1 MDYPVSVGNVLMRSF
16 PRRYLPPVYGGTIS
30 GARVVE
36 AALTVRDAA
45 TDSNR
50 FSGVIP
56 AGLGQPQISAG
67 RGALYCSKD
76 TRAQMA
82 EVLHYAPGAQARRP
96 GSLPFILQTLQ
107 GKCMV
112 MLKPTQDIN
121 LVTLDGAEANVQQF
135 FNSLQRNPAVKTA
148 MSALRYTDITQ
159 AIFSPTDYAA
169 ARGLGLGLIGNPGID
184 GLEIGSAR
192 SFETTDDGQSMSVFK
207 SGSNVLVFGDDQ
219 QTLSHRL
226 RIVSLHLIDP
236 GSSGRWRV
244 LTLQP
249 NTLGDFAVV
258 SETPL

>member
-135 FNSLQRNPAVKTA
+135 FNSLQRNPAREDGDERI
-148 MSALRYTDITQ
+148 ALHRYH
-159 AIFSPTDYAA
+159 A
-169 ARGLGLGLIGNPGID
+169 
-184 GLEIGSAR
+184 
-192 SFETTDDGQSMSVFK
+192 
-207 SGSNVLVFGDDQ
+207 GDFFA
-219 QTLSHRL
+219 HRL
-226 RIVSLHLIDP
+226 RRGARP
-236 GSSGRWRV
+236 RSGPDRKSRH
-244 LTLQP
+244 
-249 NTLGDFAVV
+249 
-258 SETPL
+258 